1 MEDAMADAARTPTPT
16 RMTAAEFLA
25 WSHDWEEGER
35 FELIDGF
42 VVRLSAERSRHAL
55 VKSDVDGELKRAAA
69 AAGLPCTVWPDGMAV
84 PVDDGAVLEPHAAVS
99 CGPVDL
105 DALAVR
111 DPVIVVEVPSPTSR
125 GMDTGLKLTAYFNLP
140 SLAHY
145 LVVDPVKK
153 LVTRHSRRADGGA
166 EGGIDTAILR
176 EGTIRLDPPGLEAAL
191 ERFFARV

>member
-1 MEDAMADAARTPTPT
+1 MRAREDAMADAAAKQD

-25 WSHDWEEGER
+25 WSQDWGEGER
-35 FELIDGF
+35 YELMDGV

-55 VKSDVDGELKRAAA
+55 VKSDVDGELKRAVG

-84 PVDDGAVLEPHAAVS
+84 PVGDGTVVEPDAAVS
-99 CGPVDL
+99 CGAVDL
-105 DALAVR
+105 DALTVDA
-111 DPVIVVEVPSPTSR
+111 PVIVVEVLSPTSR
-125 GMDTGLKLTAYFNLP
+125 GTDTGTKLTAYFSLP

-153 LVTRHSRRADGGA
+153 LVTRHSRRADGG
-166 EGGIDTAILR
+166 IDTAILR
-176 EGTIRLDPPGLEAAL
+176 EGAIRLDPPGLDAAL

>member
-1 MEDAMADAARTPTPT
+1 MADAHRTPT

-25 WSHDWEEGER
+25 WSQDWGEGER
-35 FELIDGF
+35 YELVDGL

-55 VKSDVDGELKRAAA
+55 VKSDIDGELKRAVSD
-69 AAGLPCTVWPDGMAV
+69 AGLPCTVWPDGMAV
-84 PVDDGAVLEPHAAVS
+84 PVGDDVVLEPDAAVS
-99 CGPVDL
+99 CAPVDL
-105 DALAVR
+105 DSLVVEA
-111 DPVIVVEVPSPTSR
+111 PVIVVEVLSPTSR
-125 GMDTGLKLTAYFNLP
+125 GTDTGGKLTAYFSLP

-153 LVTRHSRRADGGA
+153 LVTRHSRRAD
-166 EGGIDTAILR
+166 GGIDTAILR

>member
-1 MEDAMADAARTPTPT
+1 MVDAARTPT

-25 WSHDWEEGER
+25 WSQDWGEGER
-35 FELIDGF
+35 YELVDGL

-55 VKSDVDGELKRAAA
+55 VKSDIDGELKRAVSK
-69 AAGLPCTVWPDGMAV
+69 AGLPCTVWPDGMAV
-84 PVDDGAVLEPHAAVS
+84 AVSDAVVMEPDAAVS

-105 DALAVR
+105 DALVVDA
-111 DPVIVVEVPSPTSR
+111 PVIVVEVLSPTSR
-125 GMDTGLKLTAYFNLP
+125 GTDTGLKLTAYFNLP

-153 LVTRHSRRADGGA
+153 LVTRHSRRADGG
-166 EGGIDTAILR
+166 IDTAILR
-176 EGTIRLDPPGLEAAL
+176 EGTIRLDPPGLDAEL